1 MTKNEFLGEGFNL
14 NDFMDFK
21 FFITPQIIKA
31 MWIFVSLVV
40 SACWICIMVDKNG
53 GLGALL
59 SIVLGLP
66 LVLLIVRLIF
76 ESFMV
81 MFSVITLL
89 REIRDK
95 QRPSI

>member
-1 MTKNEFLGEGFNL
+1 
-14 NDFMDFK
+14 
-21 FFITPQIIKA
+21 
-31 MWIFVSLVV
+31 
-40 SACWICIMVDKNG
+40 MVDKNG

-95 QRPSI
+95 QRPSM